1 MDSLALGLALGLG
14 AGLSPGPLLALV
26 LTSSLRHGTR
36 SGMAAA
42 VAPLVSDLPIVLLS
56 VTAVSALPQRLLA
69 AAATAGGLF
78 VIWLGVSAIR
88 DARTAKPE
96 QAPAAPT
103 GTIWRAA
110 AVNAL
115 SPHPWVFWLTVGGP
129 VLVTSARAGTA
140 SAVAFLVGFYLLLIG
155 AKVALA
161 VVVGR
166 TRHRIPTTW
175 MRPLLTGAGG
185 LLAVAGVA
193 LVLDFA
199 GRLLSG

>member
-36 SGMAAA
+36 SGLAAA
-42 VAPLVSDLPIVLLS
+42 IAPLVTDLPIVLLS

-78 VIWLGVSAIR
+78 VVWMGVSAIR
-88 DARTAKPE
+88 DAGTSTPE
-96 QAPAAPT
+96 PAQGAPL
-103 GTIWRAA
+103 GTVWRAA

-129 VLVTSARAGTA
+129 VLVTAARAGSGHA
-140 SAVAFLVGFYLLLIG
+140 AAFLLGFYLMLIG
-155 AKVALA
+155 AKAALA
-161 VVVGR
+161 IAVGR
-166 TRHRIPTTW
+166 TRYRVPASW
-175 MRPLLTGAGG
+175 MRPLLLGAGG
-185 LLAVAGVA
+185 LLAAAGVA

-199 GRLLSG
+199 GSLLRG